1 MNKNIRYGIDRETG
15 LVWSRVGSQVALP
28 VLQYDKMVPENNF
41 QTQYELE
48 KFDVLEVIGS
58 YGQVKWTR
66 KIALHIKNLHRK
78 IWGLK
83 PLQK

>member
-1 MNKNIRYGIDRETG
+1 MNKNIRYGIDCETG

-48 KFDVLEVIGS
+48 IMDVIEVIGS
-58 YGQVKWTR
+58 MGLVKWTR
-66 KIALHIKNLHRK
+66 KIPLRLKNLHRAF
-78 IWGLK
+78 WGMK

>member
-1 MNKNIRYGIDRETG
+1 MNKNIRYGIDCETG

-48 KFDVLEVIGS
+48 IMDVIEVIGS
-58 YGQVKWTR
+58 MGLVKWTR
-66 KIALHIKNLHRK
+66 KIPLRLKNLHRAF
-78 IWGLK
+78 WGMK
-83 PLQK
+83 PLDK